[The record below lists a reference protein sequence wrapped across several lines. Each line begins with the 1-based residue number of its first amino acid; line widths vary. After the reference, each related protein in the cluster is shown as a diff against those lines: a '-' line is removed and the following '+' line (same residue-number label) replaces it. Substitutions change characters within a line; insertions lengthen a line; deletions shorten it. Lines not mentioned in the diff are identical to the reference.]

1 MNRKA
6 MRWMSIVLLLS
17 EVAFFTYA
25 VANVYF
31 KGSLP
36 PPFYYD
42 TNDTY
47 MDLYNTLYWSWN
59 DGRYDN
65 WRSIYPLFVF
75 LIGQIVSDTSCA
87 ATVVS
92 PFGFRSCDTSAVLA
106 LFLTYVIGG
115 VAAAVA
121 VVRGARINLRKG
133 TGIVYLGA
141 WIVIVL
147 LSVSGLFALERG
159 NTIVLLFLVLS
170 VVSLC
175 GFKWPSA
182 IAFGLGVCIKPYVI
196 ALLFV
201 PVLNRKY
208 VFTCAVFATVLAVN
222 TISFMLVPDVH
233 WPMLFENITSFA
245 SMSAISVM
253 DRLWFPTSLSAYTRV
268 LDSRYALLFNDQF
281 LIQSVFVFFS
291 FLLWIGRAVF
301 LFGLLCLLKLN
312 KKIEP
317 NLLYAYILVGLLVST
332 DSIGGYGILLLLP
345 FLGNLIGVMEGKL
358 LSISLI
364 ALLIPLEIPSWPS
377 KNCDGV
383 YIFLT
388 DSICTGVASVSL
400 WSYVRPSVL
409 LLLLL
414 QLVVFFCFMLKKEGL
429 YEKVS
434 PCS

>member
-6 MRWMSIVLLLS
+6 MRWMTIVLLLS

-25 VANVYF
+25 VAYVYL

-47 MDLYNTLYWSWN
+47 MDLYNTMYWSWN
-59 DGRYDN
+59 EGRYDN

-92 PFGFRSCDTSAVLA
+92 PFGYRSCDTNAVWF
-106 LFLTYVIGG
+106 LFLAYFIGG

-121 VVRGARINLRKG
+121 VVHGARINLAKA
-133 TGIVYLGA
+133 TGLVYLGA

-147 LSVSGLFALERG
+147 LSVPGLFALERG
-159 NTIVLLFLVLS
+159 NTIVLLLFLLA

-182 IAFGLGVCIKPYVI
+182 IALGVGICIKPYVV

-208 VFTCAVFATVLAVN
+208 IFLCATLATVVTVCMFSL
-222 TISFMLVPDVH
+222 ILIPDVH
-233 WPMLFENITSFA
+233 WSMLFENITSFA
-245 SMSAISVM
+245 STGAISVM

-281 LIQSVFVFFS
+281 VIQSMLVFFS
-291 FLLWIGRAVF
+291 FLLWTGRVVF
-301 LFGLLCLLKLN
+301 LFGFLCLLKLN
-312 KKIEP
+312 EKVDP

-377 KNCDGV
+377 KNCQGLYV
-383 YIFLT
+383 FLT

-400 WSYVRPSVL
+400 WSYVRPFVL
-409 LLLLL
+409 MLLLL
-414 QLVVFFCFMLKKEGL
+414 QFLVMFCFKLKKERS
-429 YEKVS
+429 YDKVS